1 MKTLNSIG
9 LITGLLTATLCFT
22 ACGQSNKPIETN
34 PSTSTGNSFAVLELF
49 TSEGCSSCPPA
60 DEVLAQIQQESKGKP
75 VYLLAYHVDY
85 WNRLGWK
92 DVFSNADFS
101 KRQQQYSNW
110 LNAEIYTPQLV
121 INGKREFVGSDG
133 SAIRN
138 AIANE
143 LNAGSTAMLVLN
155 VQQDANKLKI
165 HYQAGNNVAGNR
177 LLIAVVQKNAQS
189 NVLRGENAGHKLSHV
204 QIVRQLQNESLNAT
218 GEGDALVALPAGFNT
233 QSWEVLGLIQDP
245 ATGKITAAAKTGL
258 NDSNII
264 KKQ

>member
-9 LITGLLTATLCFT
+9 LITGLLSATLCFT
-22 ACGQSNKPIETN
+22 ACGQSSKPTQTA
-34 PSTSTGNSFAVLELF
+34 PATSTGKGFAVLELF

-60 DEVLAQIQQESKGKP
+60 DEVLAQIQRESKDKP

-101 KRQQQYSNW
+101 KRQQQYGNW

-121 INGKREFVGSDG
+121 VNGKHEFVGSDG

-143 LNAGSTAMLVLN
+143 LNTGSVATLVLHT
-155 VQQDANKLKI
+155 QQDAKGLKV
-165 HYQAGNNVAGNR
+165 HYQASNNAEGSR

-218 GEGDALVALPAGFNT
+218 GEGDVVVALPAGFNN

-258 NDSNII
+258 NDNNII

>member
-1 MKTLNSIG
+1 MMKTINSIG

-22 ACGQSNKPIETN
+22 ACAQPGRSTETATAKN
-34 PSTSTGNSFAVLELF
+34 TGNGFAVLELF

-60 DEVLAQIQQESKGKP
+60 DEVLARIQQEAEGKP

-101 KRQQQYSNW
+101 KRQQQYGRW
-110 LNAEIYTPQLV
+110 LNAEIYTPQLI
-121 INGKREFVGSDG
+121 INGKLEFVGSDG

-143 LNAGSTAMLVLN
+143 LNTGPAATLVLHAH
-155 VQQDANKLKI
+155 QDAEGLKV
-165 HYQAGNNVAGNR
+165 HYQAGNNVKDSR

-204 QIVRQLQNESLNAT
+204 QIVRQLQNEALNAT
-218 GEGDALVALPAGFNT
+218 GQGNTVVALPKGFNT

-245 ATGKITAAAKTGL
+245 TTGKIIGAAKAVL
-258 NDSNII
+258 NDGTIT
-264 KKQ
+264 KK